1 MRIAFEPTSFLHAWM
16 IIQPPDDPS
25 LKKEA
30 VRVVTSQHPGWLPV
44 IPSHNTPS
52 VCLLSRSLVGGPD
65 VRISGKQCCALCMY
79 AVCMGHFF
87 PRHGSL
93 HCPYPFETK
102 VPCPR
107 EPPMEKQP
115 AFGHWM
121 PVQLEI
127 STPFLPFQILLY
139 GSLVHAAYLFRCCW
153 SCR

>member
-1 MRIAFEPTSFLHAWM
+1 MFEFL
-16 IIQPPDDPS
+16 
-25 LKKEA
+25 ENNA
-30 VRVVTSQHPGWLPV
+30 VH
-44 IPSHNTPS
+44 S
-52 VCLLSRSLVGGPD
+52 VCMQSLWV
-65 VRISGKQCCALCMY
+65 ISFRVMD
-79 AVCMGHFF
+79 
-87 PRHGSL
+87 L